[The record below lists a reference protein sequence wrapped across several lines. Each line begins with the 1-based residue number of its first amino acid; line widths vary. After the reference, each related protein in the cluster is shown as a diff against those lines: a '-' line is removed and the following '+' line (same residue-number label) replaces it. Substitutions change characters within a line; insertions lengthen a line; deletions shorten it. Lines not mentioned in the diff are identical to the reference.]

1 MINLYFPS
9 GREEVFFQMT
19 TKTTHPLIE
28 SKIEDLEV
36 KVTVHTVE
44 IIALQG
50 RLKDSA
56 EKSFRLGVAL
66 IISAITLVL
75 AIIGSSW
82 SLGVRLGSL
91 TSEFAASSE
100 SNRQIVRFLED
111 RVNRNEERIYSF
123 TTQNETSSTFP
134 QEQQE
139 DQTSQ

>member
-1 MINLYFPS
+1 
-9 GREEVFFQMT
+9 MT
-19 TKTTHPLIE
+19 IKTTGPLIE

-36 KVTVHTVE
+36 KVTVNTVE
-44 IIALQG
+44 IKALHRKLQ
-50 RLKDSA
+50 DST

-66 IISAITLVL
+66 LISAITLVL

>member
-1 MINLYFPS
+1 
-9 GREEVFFQMT
+9 MT
-19 TKTTHPLIE
+19 IKTTGPRIE
-28 SKIEDLEV
+28 SKFEDLEV
-36 KVTVHTVE
+36 KVTVNTVE
-44 IIALQG
+44 IKALHRKLQ
-50 RLKDSA
+50 DST

-66 IISAITLVL
+66 LISAITLVL